1 MYRISF
7 IFSVLSISSGSLFGQ
22 GVGVSLDQAQY
33 VERFKDIAIQ
43 EMERSGVPASIKLA
57 QGILESDAGR
67 SYLARNANNHFG
79 IKCGNNWDGK
89 EVFREDDDF
98 DDKGRIIKSCFRGYR
113 NAEASYVAHSEFL
126 RDPAKAFRY
135 GFLFRLDPLDYHG
148 WAEGLRRAG
157 YATNPRYPDLL
168 ISLIERYQLY
178 NYDRPQAGS
187 TINNPIDIETPAAE
201 LVAGIMRSND
211 VTYFISDKPLRVE
224 EVARRVDLSVRRLV
238 DYNEYIASADQE
250 IQPGQ
255 RVFVQPKRNGY
266 RGKVMYH
273 TVLAG
278 ETLQDIADRYAIK
291 VDKLL
296 KRNRLATAAQLVRPG
311 EKIKLKGGKVKEAP
325 LLGGAPVVD
334 PTNKPSIPTTP
345 DGNLDMDTSNPLP
358 PSNPPPPVSTQPGTV
373 VIPPRPTI
381 PNSQPPITNDQ
392 PGFGNGGSAPP
403 TTNVPTAP
411 PSTSPAPIPAP
422 TPPSTPPPL
431 VSERF
436 HSVVSGDTLFNIS
449 RRYGLTVDQ
458 LKALNNLNSNLIS
471 IGQRLKVE

>member
-1 MYRISF
+1 MYRINFLFPVF
-7 IFSVLSISSGSLFGQ
+7 ILFGSLLFGQ
-22 GVGVSLDQAQY
+22 GVGVSLEQAQY

-79 IKCGNNWDGK
+79 IKCGNNWNGK
-89 EVFREDDDF
+89 EVFREDDDY

-126 RDPAKAFRY
+126 RDPGKAFRY
-135 GFLFRLDPLDYHG
+135 GFLFRLDPMDYQG

-168 ISLIERYQLY
+168 ISLIDRYQLY

-187 TINNPIDIETPAAE
+187 SISNPIDIETPAAE
-201 LVAGIMRSND
+201 LVAGIMRAND
-211 VTYFISDKPLRVE
+211 VTYFVSDRPLRVE
-224 EVARRVDLSVRRLV
+224 EVARRVDLSVRRLA
-238 DYNEYIASADQE
+238 DYNEYINSGDQE
-250 IQPGQ
+250 IQAGQ

-266 RGKVMYH
+266 RGKVRYH

-278 ETLQDIADRYAIK
+278 ETLQEIADRYAIK

-296 KRNRLATAAQLVRPG
+296 KRNRLETAEQRVRPA

-325 LLGGAPVVD
+325 QLGGAPLID
-334 PTNKPSIPTTP
+334 PNKPTIPTTP
-345 DGNLDMDTSNPLP
+345 DGNLDMDTTNPLP
-358 PSNPPPPVSTQPGTV
+358 PSTSLPPPVSTQPGTV
-373 VIPPRPTI
+373 VIPPQPKPPVT
-381 PNSQPPITNDQ
+381 QPPGTGNQ
-392 PGFGNGGSAPP
+392 PDFGGNNPP
-403 TTNVPTAP
+403 TNTNPPVATPSP
-411 PSTSPAPIPAP
+411 PSSP
-422 TPPSTPPPL
+422 TTGPPPL
-431 VSERF
+431 TSERY
-436 HSVVSGDTLFNIS
+436 HSVVNGDTLYSIS
-449 RRYGLTVDQ
+449 RRYGLSVDQ
-458 LKALNNLNSNLIS
+458 LKTLNNLNSNIIS